1 MTEHRILIVDDE
13 APARDRLG
21 RLIEA
26 IEGCHACAEAA
37 NGHEALEQAAEHKP
51 DIVLMDVRMP
61 GLDGIDAARQLTA
74 QTPPPAV
81 IFCTAYD
88 DYALSAFRVEATDYL
103 VKPVRREALA
113 NALAGAA
120 RVNRV
125 QSQKLAPGE
134 AAAVV
139 VKNQAGVERIELDRL
154 YYASADNKYVT
165 LVHDRGETLCDYSLR
180 ELEQTH
186 AEHLLRI
193 HRHTL
198 ANRRYLEALT
208 RTQSGHLAQLSDPAG
223 TRLRVSRRHATTV
236 RDYLEN

>member
-1 MTEHRILIVDDE
+1 MTDHRILIVDDE
-13 APARDRLG
+13 APARDRLR
-21 RLIEA
+21 RLLDA
-26 IEGCHACAEAA
+26 ISGCQICAEAA
-37 NGHEALEQAAEHKP
+37 NGADALDKAAEHNP

-61 GLDGIDAARQLTA
+61 GMDGIDAARELTA
-74 QTPPPAV
+74 QTTPPAV

-125 QSQKLAPGE
+125 QSQQLTPGE
-134 AAAVV
+134 TAVIV

-165 LVHDRGETLCDYSLR
+165 LVHDRGDTLCDYSLR

-186 AEHLLRI
+186 GTHLLRV
-193 HRHTL
+193 HRNTL
-198 ANRRYLEALT
+198 VNRRYLEALT
-208 RTQSGHLAQLSDPAG
+208 RTQSGHLAQLSDPAS
-223 TRLRVSRRHATTV
+223 TRLRVSRRHAPAV
-236 RDYLEN
+236 RDYLEG